1 MSDDVPVGGKGVLS
15 SALLVLAVT
24 AILLTGLIL
33 RTDARNAGVQTAEI
47 VAPPPAALPLGSTV
61 TPEPGLPAVAASDEA
76 PPADVAAPDPEPAVA
91 APELRSVTPTPTPAP
106 PPPPDA
112 GLLKLATRA
121 DHDRG
126 RLAKAKGRWT
136 AQLLVACRP
145 ETVEHVLGSGGAS
158 PNLYVL
164 PARVKDDSCFRVCF
178 GSYATQKDAA
188 AASDLPKSLRGKEK
202 PSAVEIAKVLP

>member
-15 SALLVLAVT
+15 SALLFLAVT

-33 RTDARNAGVQTAEI
+33 RTDARNAGVQTAGI
-47 VAPPPAALPLGSTV
+47 VAPPPAALPLGSSV
-61 TPEPGLPAVAASDEA
+61 TPEPGLPAAAASEET
-76 PPADVAAPDPEPAVA
+76 PPAEVAVPDAEPA
-91 APELRSVTPTPTPAP
+91 APELKVVTPPPAP
-106 PPPPDA
+106 PPDA
-112 GLLKLATRA
+112 SLLKLATRA

-145 ETVEHVLGSGGAS
+145 ETVEHVLASLGAS
-158 PNLYVL
+158 PNLYIL
-164 PARVKDDSCFRVCF
+164 PARVKEDSCFRVCF
-178 GSYATQKDAA
+178 GSYATQKEAA
-188 AASDLPKSLRGKEK
+188 AAGDLPKALHGKEK

>member
-24 AILLTGLIL
+24 AILLTGLAL
-33 RTDARNAGVQTAEI
+33 RTDARNAGVQTAE
-47 VAPPPAALPLGSTV
+47 VVPPPPAALPLGSTV
-61 TPEPGLPAVAASDEA
+61 TPEPGLPAVAALDEA
-76 PPADVAAPDPEPAVA
+76 PPGDVGVPDPEP
-91 APELRSVTPTPTPAP
+91 PAP
-106 PPPPDA
+106 PADA
-112 GLLKLATRA
+112 SLLKLATRA

-145 ETVEHVLGSGGAS
+145 ETVEHVLASGGAS

-164 PARVKDDSCFRVCF
+164 PARVKEDSCFRVCF
-178 GSYATQKDAA
+178 GSYGTQKDAA
-188 AASDLPKSLRGKEK
+188 AASDLPKALRGKEK

>member
-24 AILLTGLIL
+24 AILLTGLAL
-33 RTDARNAGVQTAEI
+33 RTDARNAGVQTAE
-47 VAPPPAALPLGSTV
+47 VVPPPPAALPLGSTV
-61 TPEPGLPAVAASDEA
+61 TPEPGLPAVAALDEA
-76 PPADVAAPDPEPAVA
+76 PPGDVGVPDPEPPVA
-91 APELRSVTPTPTPAP
+91 APEPKTVTPPPAP
-106 PPPPDA
+106 PADA
-112 GLLKLATRA
+112 SLLKLATRA

-145 ETVEHVLGSGGAS
+145 ETVEHVLASGGAS

-164 PARVKDDSCFRVCF
+164 PARVKEDSCFRVCF
-178 GSYATQKDAA
+178 GSYGTQKDAA
-188 AASDLPKSLRGKEK
+188 AASDLPKALRGKEK